1 MTITVKFNS
10 LVRGEKWRR
19 FLSQSLS
26 LRWFTEARLVVIYI
40 LTSEGRAEQVSNA
53 WAQQRDRRTARG
65 YTNQEKY
72 DTFAPLVVVH
82 NCTHFNDYY
91 FWHMAREN
99 GDFHYSLRSDLWG
112 KFMQPP
118 LTKFSLLIVNHN
130 SVLLCFLSS
139 TQKRHD
145 SLTYGQHRHV
155 LFYSPLRGKHIAM
168 MSPDLGYWENPLLI
182 CPQKKKSYVRL
193 NSHCYNFIFQITRKH
208 AFWA

>member
-1 MTITVKFNS
+1 MTITVKFNFS
-10 LVRGEKWRR
+10 VRGEKWRR
-19 FLSQSLS
+19 LLSQSLS

-53 WAQQRDRRTARG
+53 WAQQTDRRTARG

-72 DTFAPLVVVH
+72 DTFAPLVVVY

-91 FWHMAREN
+91 FWHKAREN
-99 GDFHYSLRSDLWG
+99 GDFHYSLRSDLLG

-130 SVLLCFLSS
+130 SVLLYFLLLSS

-145 SLTYGQHRHV
+145 SLT
-155 LFYSPLRGKHIAM
+155 
-168 MSPDLGYWENPLLI
+168 
-182 CPQKKKSYVRL
+182 
-193 NSHCYNFIFQITRKH
+193 
-208 AFWA
+208 